1 MQSSRTTGRRNFKNR
16 FFEGKSTQ
24 LMPRLCHKA
33 NEIIPDTYLN
43 MMRQTAKVEQE
54 VVPQPEYAVPNDL
67 CHKNYL
73 ISNIATTVIDT
84 ES

>member
-1 MQSSRTTGRRNFKNR
+1 
-16 FFEGKSTQ
+16 
-24 LMPRLCHKA
+24 MPRLCHKA

-54 VVPQPEYAVPNDL
+54 VVPQPEYAVSNHL
-67 CHKNYL
+67 CYKNYL